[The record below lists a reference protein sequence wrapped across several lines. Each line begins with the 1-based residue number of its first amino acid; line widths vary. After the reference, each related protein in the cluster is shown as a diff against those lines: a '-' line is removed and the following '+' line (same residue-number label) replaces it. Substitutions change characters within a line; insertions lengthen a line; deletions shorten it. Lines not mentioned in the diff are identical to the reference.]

1 MSTPNSGGRRP
12 VNPSK
17 NVGKNKHVTRSGKTI
32 KINRSL
38 GERINAGKN
47 AKASRKAARLATLP
61 KGRVKRFLYHF
72 QPKRMYKYWFSR
84 DGGIM
89 ALKIMGVGFIAGFL
103 LLVGL
108 FAYFRKD
115 LPNLRDINGDQ
126 FGGSIRYFDRTGKTL
141 LWEDYDAMKRIPVGE
156 DGQNQFMRDAT
167 VAIEDKDFFRHGG
180 FDVRGIMRAGFSN
193 LTGGGSKQGGST
205 ITQQLVKLTQNWT
218 QDRSY
223 TRKAKE
229 LILSVELERSYS
241 KQEILAGYLDTAP
254 YGNVQ
259 YGVEAATRDYFHK
272 SAKDL
277 TLDEAAF
284 MAAIPQS
291 PSFYSPYGAYFKANA
306 AESSAAL
313 KARQHYIL
321 NLMAD
326 QKLISKQQRD
336 EAKKV
341 DTMAKVQEQPQD
353 KYAGIKAPYFVLAAK
368 RQLEEQR
375 GGVDSAKIGGWT
387 VITTLDMDKQN
398 LAEEQVAKG
407 IAQVRRQ
414 GGDVAAF
421 AAEDVKTGQM
431 VALVGGVDFTNKD
444 FGKFN
449 YATSP
454 LPPGSSFKPYDYASL
469 IDSKQN
475 VGAGSVIYDTQG
487 PINGGESGSYP
498 CTNKKRP
505 RDDPNGSG
513 HCLWDYDFHYP
524 GPLTLRYSLGGS
536 RNVPAVKS
544 MLMAGVEKTIGM
556 AEKLGLKSGYKCYG
570 NEQNTK
576 EIPCY
581 LSSAIGDGAF
591 LNLDEHVHA
600 YGSLSRNGVNIPQTY
615 ILKITNASG
624 KSISEWKPTKGTQ
637 VIKQDSAYIVSD
649 MLSDPNA
656 SYFPAGRK
664 PHRYKNWKFAMKT
677 GTTNDN
683 KDGWMMGYSPQYAAG
698 VWVGYHTRQKVMSGT
713 MEAMTQPIWQ
723 GWMRGAH
730 DNITAFDWQRPPG
743 IKTEAAFVVRSAP
756 SSKTSGAVIPSPAT
770 DIYPSWYKP
779 TAKTNTNQTID
790 KVSGKIATDCT
801 PEMAKEKSNGA
812 AANQFSVDTIV
823 AGGNGTSTNDNDDVH
838 QCSDTKPTIGL
849 NIVASGGSYILSAN
863 VSQGTHPI
871 SSEKFKGKVNYI
883 VDGQNVQTV
892 EIDGAGNGIANYT
905 YTPDFVGSKTI
916 YAQVVDSVLY
926 DNASQEGTVTGAGT
940 TGSLTLTVT
949 GGGPYSASWNSVS
962 GYTAYLL
969 CYGNNTPS
977 TCSSVNG
984 TAAVIPNFAGANK
997 RGLVK
1002 TSDGSVVSSQVSF

>member
-1 MSTPNSGGRRP
+1 MSTPTSGSRRP
-12 VNPSK
+12 VNPRK
-17 NVGKNKHVTRSGKTI
+17 NTHVTRSGKTI

-38 GERINAGKN
+38 ADRLTSQKN
-47 AKASRKAARLATLP
+47 AKATRKAERLASLP
-61 KGRVKRFLYHF
+61 KGRFKRFLYHF
-72 QPKRMYKYWFSR
+72 EPRRMYKYWFSR

-89 ALKIMGVGFIAGFL
+89 ALKITGVGLIAGFL

-126 FGGSIRYFDRTGKTL
+126 FGGSIRYVDRTKKVL
-141 LWEDYDAMKRIPVGE
+141 LWEDYDAVKRVPVGQE
-156 DGQNQFMRDAT
+156 GHNQFMRDAT
-167 VAIEDKDFFRHGG
+167 VAIEDKDFFKHGG
-180 FDVRGIMRAGFSN
+180 FDVRGIMRAGISN
-193 LTGGGSKQGGST
+193 ALGKGNTQGGST

-218 QDRSY
+218 KDRSY

-259 YGVEAATRDYFHK
+259 YGVEAATRDYFQK

-291 PSFYSPYGAYFKANA
+291 PSYYSPYGAYFKSNPV
-306 AESSAAL
+306 ESTTAL
-313 KARQHYIL
+313 KSRQQYIL
-321 NLMAD
+321 GLMYE
-326 QKLISKQQRD
+326 QKMITKAQLE

-341 DTMAKVQEQPQD
+341 DTLAKVKEQPQN
-353 KYAGIKAPYFVLAAK
+353 KYAGIKAPWFVLAAK
-368 RQLEEQR
+368 KQLEEQR
-375 GGVDSAKIGGWT
+375 GGVDSAKVGGWT
-387 VITTLDMDKQN
+387 VLTTLDLDKQAI
-398 LAEEQVAKG
+398 AEEQVAKG

-431 VALVGGVDFTNKD
+431 VALVGGTDFNNPD
-444 FGKFN
+444 FGKYN

-454 LPPGSSFKPYDYASL
+454 LPPGSSFKPYDYAAL

-487 PINGGESGSYP
+487 PINGGEAGSYP

-513 HCLWDYDFHYP
+513 HCLWDYDFYYP

-544 MLMAGVEKTIGM
+544 MLMAGVDKTIGT
-556 AEKLGLKSGYKCYG
+556 AEKLGLKSGYKCYSD
-570 NEQNTK
+570 EQNTK
-576 EIPCY
+576 ETQCY
-581 LSSAIGDGAF
+581 LSAAIGDGAF
-591 LNLDEHVHA
+591 LHLDEHVHA
-600 YGSLSRNGVNIPQTY
+600 YGSLSRNGLNIPQTY
-615 ILKITNASG
+615 ILKITNSSG
-624 KSISEWKPTKGTQ
+624 KTISEWKPSKGTQ
-637 VIKQDSAYIVSD
+637 VIKQDSAYIVID

-664 PHRYKNWKFAMKT
+664 PHRYKGWKFAMKT

-723 GWMRGAH
+723 GWMNRAH
-730 DNITAFDWQRPPG
+730 DGQTAFDWQKPAGIQTLPAYVVTSRPSN
-743 IKTEAAFVVRSAP
+743 KTA
-756 SSKTSGAVIPSPAT
+756 GAVIPSPST
-770 DIYPSWYKP
+770 DLFPSWYKATP
-779 TAKTNTNQTID
+779 KTASNQVID
-790 KVSGKIATDCT
+790 KVSGKLASECT
-801 PEMAKEKSNGA
+801 PEGAKEKTTGA
-812 AANQFSVDTIV
+812 SANQFSVDTI
-823 AGGNGTSTNDNDDVH
+823 AGGGNGTDTNDKDDVH
-838 QCSDTKPTIGL
+838 LCTDTKPTIAL
-849 NIVASGGSYILSAN
+849 NITPSGGSFLLSAN
-863 VSQGTHPI
+863 VAQGTHPI
-871 SSEKFKGKVNYI
+871 SSEKFTGKVNYI
-883 VDGQNVQTV
+883 VDGQIVQTV
-892 EIDGAGNGIANYT
+892 ELSAPGFAVAAYT
-905 YTPDFVGSKTI
+905 YTPNFIGTKSI
-916 YAQVVDSVLY
+916 YAQIVDSVLY
-926 DNASQEGTVTGAGT
+926 DASSAESSVTGVGTGLSVKATNAGGGNATVSWTGGTGTVSVFRSNGT
-940 TGSLTLTVT
+940 TLICSALASSLGCSGS
-949 GGGPYSASWNSVS
+949 YAVS
-962 GYTAYLL
+962 
-969 CYGNNTPS
+969 
-977 TCSSVNG
+977 
-984 TAAVIPNFAGANK
+984 NFAGSAIAK
-997 RGLVK
+997 DA
-1002 TSDGSVVSSQVSF
+1002 TSTVTVSGP